1 MWKRAGRDARPFR
14 LCYGTLMGAL
24 SHIRV
29 LDLSRVLAGPWSTQI
44 LGDLG
49 AEVIKIEK
57 PGEGDETRQFG
68 PPFLERADGT
78 RGDATYFLSANRNK
92 KSVAIDFAKPD
103 GAALI
108 KRLARRAHVVVENFK
123 TGSLARYGLDYAS
136 LAAGNPALI
145 YCSLTG
151 FGHDGPYKDKAGYDY
166 LIQGMGGLMSVTGQP
181 DGTPGAEPMKV
192 GVAVSDLVTG
202 LYTTIAIQA
211 ALIHQARTGEGQEID
226 MALFDC
232 QTAALAN
239 QATNYLTGGMLPTRL
254 GNAHPNIVPYQVFA
268 TQDGFLILAIAN
280 DGQFRR
286 FCAAAGIAHL
296 GTDARFAGNAERVGH
311 RETLIAILTPLFATR
326 TTQAWIAALEA
337 ANVPC
342 GPINRIDQVFEEP
355 QAVARGLKISLPH
368 DEAGPLDLVASPLRL
383 SKTPPEYRS
392 APPLLGQHTR
402 AVLAELGL
410 DESEMLRLAQAGVI
424 GLQAAP

>member
-1 MWKRAGRDARPFR
+1 
-14 LCYGTLMGAL
+14 MGAL

-29 LDLSRVLAGPWSTQI
+29 LDLSRVLAGPWATQI

-49 AEVIKIEK
+49 ADVIKIER

-68 PPFLERADGT
+68 PPFLIGPDGS
-78 RGDATYFLSANRNK
+78 RGDATYFLTANRNK
-92 KSVAIDFAKPD
+92 KSVAIDFARPE

-108 KRLARRAHVVVENFK
+108 KALARRSHVMVENFK
-123 TGSLARYGLDYAS
+123 TDALARYGLDYTALS
-136 LAAGNPALI
+136 AHNPALI

-151 FGHDGPYKDKAGYDY
+151 FGHTGPAKDKAGYDY
-166 LIQGMGGLMSVTGQP
+166 LIQGMGGLMSITGQP
-181 DGTPGAEPMKV
+181 DGAPGAEPMKV

-211 ALIHQARTGEGQEID
+211 ALIHQARTGEGQAID

-232 QTAALAN
+232 QVAGLAN
-239 QATNYLTGGMLPTRL
+239 QAMSYLAGGTLPTRM

-268 TQDGFLILAIAN
+268 TADGFLILGVAN

-286 FCAAAGIAHL
+286 FCGVAGLDHLAADKRYA
-296 GTDARFAGNAERVGH
+296 TNAERVGH
-311 RETLIAILTPLFATR
+311 RDELIALLLPVFAAR
-326 TTQAWIAALEA
+326 TNAAWIAALEA

-355 QAVARGLKISLPH
+355 QAKARGLTVSMAH
-368 DEAGPLDLVASPLRL
+368 ETGPMALVASPLRL
-383 SKTPPEYRS
+383 EKTPPEYRH
-392 APPLLGQHTR
+392 APPRLGEHTR
-402 AVLAELGL
+402 EVLGELGV
-410 DESEMLRLAQAGVI
+410 DASEIDALAKSGVI
-424 GLQAAP
+424 AL